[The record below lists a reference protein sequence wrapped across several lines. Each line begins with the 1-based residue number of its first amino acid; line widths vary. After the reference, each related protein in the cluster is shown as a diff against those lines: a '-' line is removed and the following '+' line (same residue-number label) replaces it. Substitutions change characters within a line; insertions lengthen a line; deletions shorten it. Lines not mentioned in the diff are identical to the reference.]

1 MVNMYNMKNQ
11 ITALVMIF
19 ISINLYAQTPKI
31 KWVKSFGGE
40 GNDRANS
47 IASDENGNTIVV
59 GRFQSKTMTVDKFT
73 LTKSKSELDE
83 QADVFIIKLN
93 KKGKAI
99 WALSAGSTL
108 DDHALSC
115 TTDKQNNIY
124 VVGYFESE
132 TLSFGDVVLKNN
144 NFTNAAEGVRY
155 NSDMWVGKF
164 SPEGKCLWARNAGG
178 LDGNGQYSRII
189 LDSQNNVIVGGIAGG
204 EMHFGNGVS
213 LILEKM
219 GMYVAKY
226 SNDGDLLWVKSTF
239 SVECQGVGADGE
251 GNVVAGGFFGG
262 KVNFDHLEL
271 TSNAKTDGF
280 IVKYNDK
287 GEVLWA
293 RNFGGDDGEICSSV
307 ADRFGNIYLGG
318 LYFSKKIESATDTL
332 INNGSINA
340 FLVKYDKDGNQLW
353 ARSAGGDNG
362 DKPGTATREFHV
374 DYKGNVFCTGSN
386 WSEFSF
392 AGKTIKTVAGS
403 EDIFLMKYDKEGNE
417 LWAVDY
423 GGSGRNT
430 GRGITTDKKGHIYL
444 TGSFDEQQLK
454 IEKHTLS
461 NAGDSDIFIVKYKE

>member
-1 MVNMYNMKNQ
+1 MKTKITTVFVIVVSTMLHAQ
-11 ITALVMIF
+11 IPQIE
-19 ISINLYAQTPKI
+19 
-31 KWVKSFGGE
+31 WVKSIGGE

-47 IASDENGNTIVV
+47 IAVDSDENLIVV
-59 GRFQSKTMTVDKFT
+59 GRYQSKAMTFDKFT
-73 LTKSKSELDE
+73 LTKSKSQYEE
-83 QADVFIIKLN
+83 QADIFILKLDN
-93 KKGKAI
+93 KGKAV
-99 WALSAGSTL
+99 WALTAGSTL

-115 TTDKQNNIY
+115 TTDKENNIY

-178 LDGNGQYSRII
+178 YDANGQYSRIV

-213 LILEKM
+213 LHMAKM

-226 SNDGDLLWVKSTF
+226 NNDGNLLWVKSAF
-239 SVECQGVGADGE
+239 PAECQGVGADNE

-262 KVNFDHLEL
+262 KVNFDNLEL
-271 TSNAKTDGF
+271 TSNGKNDGF
-280 IVKYNDK
+280 IVKYNEK
-287 GEVLWA
+287 GEALWA

-307 ADRFGNIYLGG
+307 ADRFGNTYLGG
-318 LYFSKKIESATDTL
+318 LYFSKKIESPTDTL
-332 INNGSINA
+332 VNNGFINA
-340 FLVKYDKDGNQLW
+340 FLVKYDRDGNQLW

-374 DYKGNVFCTGSN
+374 DYNGNVFCTGSN
-386 WSEFSF
+386 WSEFTF
-392 AGKTIKTVAGS
+392 AGQTVKTVAGS
-403 EDIFLMKYDKEGNE
+403 EDIFLMKYDKDGNE

-423 GGSGRNT
+423 GGSGRNA
-430 GRGITTDKKGHIYL
+430 GRGITTDRNGHIYL

-454 IEKHTLS
+454 IDNHTLS
-461 NAGDSDIFIVKYKE
+461 NAGDSDIFIVKYKDSDTR